1 MITWANLR
9 ASAALWLVL
18 PVLFYASLYIGDVTY
33 TVPSH
38 YGVESGELAA
48 FPIAII
54 APAVAGAAA
63 WESGRHRRLGVM
75 RTTSARPLPRQ
86 ILRATTPVLLLHLV
100 LAAGSLILARQA
112 VGVWPAGAGWLAVGH
127 LILLPVGWL
136 IIGWNLGLLL
146 PRSIAAPAVAIGSW
160 SWLSMPHTLDSPWLR
175 HLGGYIDGTSTVTD
189 IRDGAAYL
197 VPWVATTGV
206 VLASW
211 ALTGITRRTV
221 AVTSAL
227 IAVAATLLAGRALVV
242 DWGYHHP
249 RHPRT
254 VALTCTG
261 QAPRVCVPPE
271 YGPYADQLRHDAL
284 APLKKLTDAGL
295 PAPHELRVTSPDLPL
310 TPGAWPLY
318 WSLPAVHD
326 QPDPDA
332 YPADLAE
339 SAIAGVAAAH
349 GVTDCRQPGSPAAAW
364 AALTVGINEREI
376 RQAMPAAD
384 WATLESVRR
393 LSAPAQADWFTK
405 QAIGQKHCSKVLS

>member
-9 ASAALWLVL
+9 ASAALWLAL
-18 PVLFYASLYIGDVTY
+18 PVLLYASLYIGDVTY

-54 APAVAGAAA
+54 APAIAGAAA

-75 RTTSARPLPRQ
+75 RTTSARPLLRQ
-86 ILRATTPVLLLHLV
+86 ILRATTPVLILHLV

-112 VGVWPAGAGWLAVGH
+112 VGVWPAGAGWLAVVH

-160 SWLSMPHTLDSPWLR
+160 AWLSMPHTLDNAWLR

-189 IRDGAAYL
+189 IRDSAAYL
-197 VPWVATTGV
+197 VPWLATAGLA
-206 VLASW
+206 LASW
-211 ALTGITRRTV
+211 VLIGIPRRTV
-221 AVTSAL
+221 AVTAAL
-227 IAVAATLLAGRALVV
+227 ITVAATLLTGRTLVV

-254 VALTCTG
+254 VTLACTG

-271 YGPYADQLRHDAL
+271 YGPYAEQLRLDAL
-284 APLKKLTDAGL
+284 APLKKLTKAGL
-295 PAPHELRVTSPDLPL
+295 TAPSELRVTSPDLRL
-310 TPGAWPLY
+310 TPGTWPLY

-326 QPDPDA
+326 QPDPDRYA
-332 YPADLAE
+332 ADLAE

-349 GVTDCRQPGSPAAAW
+349 GITDCRQPGSPAAAW
-364 AALTVGINEREI
+364 AALTVGINEHEV
-376 RQAMPAAD
+376 RQAMRPAD
-384 WATLESVRR
+384 WATLESIRR
-393 LSAPAQADWFTK
+393 LPARGQADWFTK
-405 QAIGQKHCSKVLS
+405 QAIGQKHCTKVLS